1 MSENPAVKPEARFV
15 EGDSDTVID
24 CAKRLVWLK
33 QDTWQVTGK
42 WMSQLQVREFAETL
56 NRKRFAGFSNWRLPT
71 TNEAKSLFDKNMK
84 NSDNSGQ
91 TIFLSELFAPGCGF
105 LCWTSDI
112 RHKVQGTRLS
122 FRKGG
127 AMYDDIYRTSRGAS
141 RLVRDIDKGE
151 DLI

>member
-1 MSENPAVKPEARFV
+1 MSENLENKPEARFV
-15 EGDSDTVID
+15 EGDSDTIID

-42 WMSQLQVREFAETL
+42 WMSQLQVREFAEVL

-71 TNEAKSLFDKNMK
+71 ANEAKSLFDKNSK

-91 TIFLSELFAPGCGF
+91 AIFLSELFDSGCGF

-112 RHKVQGTRLS
+112 RHKVQGVRLS
-122 FRKGG
+122 FRKGVT
-127 AMYDDIYRTSRGAS
+127 MYDDIYRTSRGAS
-141 RLVRDIDKGE
+141 RLVRDIEKTE

>member
-1 MSENPAVKPEARFV
+1 M
-15 EGDSDTVID
+15 
-24 CAKRLVWLK
+24 
-33 QDTWQVTGK
+33 
-42 WMSQLQVREFAETL
+42 QVREFAETL

-84 NSDNSGQ
+84 NTDNSGK
-91 TIFLSELFAPGCGF
+91 TIFLSNLFDSGCSS

-122 FRKGG
+122 FIKGVT
-127 AMYDDIYRTSRGAS
+127 MYDDIYRISKGAS

>member
-1 MSENPAVKPEARFV
+1 
-15 EGDSDTVID
+15 
-24 CAKRLVWLK
+24 
-33 QDTWQVTGK
+33 
-42 WMSQLQVREFAETL
+42 
-56 NRKRFAGFSNWRLPT
+56 
-71 TNEAKSLFDKNMK
+71 MK
-84 NSDNSGQ
+84 NFDNSGQ